1 MSKLFRGGA
10 LSDTALLAREAI
22 QNSSDAHERFKKAH
36 PEVAFRVV
44 FRFVHLFGDEKSAAV
59 EALDLR
65 GMQERRSKY
74 PADPLQPGS
83 ALDTLDDPRVPLQL
97 LYVEDY
103 GTHGLFGDPATGKKS
118 HLFMAMYYIGASTKG
133 ADEGGLYGFGKSAL
147 QRASRTRTVVV
158 HTAFKQQGKDP
169 VRSRLLGFTWWP
181 DLQDDDTL
189 YDGRG
194 SFSDHHAAGP
204 GQQDMPT
211 PFVDLNAD
219 QLAEELG
226 FQARD
231 VENPADLGSS
241 FLVVD
246 PAITPEDLLA
256 EVEKWWWPALEEHSL
271 DVQVVLPV
279 TGDVKVP
286 KPAANSFVSQ
296 FLRAYRIATGVDE
309 ASDPNRERLASKD
322 WRNRSGAGGQ
332 DLGALAL
339 VVPDAA
345 IDTDGEETDTASLV
359 ALMRGPRMIVD
370 YPAFGKRRVPLRGVF
385 VASDKANSL
394 LRETEPSTHDRWT
407 TNPSADVPKEA
418 TEVAQAVKSKIQNS
432 VTKMAKD
439 IAPPPPKTNRALGH
453 FSKLMNGFLG
463 NKRGKPTPPTAGGER
478 IELTFPDGR
487 PFPEVLDD
495 TDVRVK
501 TKFTVRVADEAEKS
515 ACPVAVTCQLYI
527 FEDDAQSQ
535 SRWPVSIKPI
545 TRGHGLNLEDDGS
558 WTGVLTKDKK
568 ITFEAESE
576 PYPNLWTI
584 SLQPSVARTG
594 DWSDQ

>member
-22 QNSSDAHERFKKAH
+22 QNSSDAHERFKKTH
-36 PEVAFRVV
+36 PEAAFRVV
-44 FRFVHLFGDEKSAAV
+44 FRFVHLFGDEKAAAV
-59 EALDLR
+59 EALDLL
-65 GMQERRSKY
+65 GMQERRKKY

-83 ALDTLDDPRVPLQL
+83 VLDGLDDPRVPLQL

-147 QRASRTRTVVV
+147 QRASRTRSVVV
-158 HTAFKQQGKDP
+158 HTAFEQQGKDHA
-169 VRSRLLGFTWWP
+169 RSRLLGFTWWP
-181 DLQDDDTL
+181 DLQDEDTL

-194 SFSDHHAAGP
+194 SFSDHHTAGP

-211 PFVDLNAD
+211 PFVDGNAD
-219 QLAEELG
+219 QFAAKLG

-231 VENPADLGSS
+231 ADNPADLGSS

-246 PAITPEDLLA
+246 PAITPEELLA
-256 EVEKWWWPALEEHSL
+256 EVEKWWWPALEEHNL
-271 DVQVVLPV
+271 DVQVVLPM

-286 KPAANSFVSQ
+286 KPASNPFVSQ

-309 ASDPNRERLASKD
+309 PGDPNRERLASKD
-322 WRNRSGAGGQ
+322 WRNRSGTGGQ

-339 VVPDAA
+339 VVPEIA
-345 IDTDGEETDTASLV
+345 IDTDGEEADATSLV
-359 ALMRGPRMIVD
+359 ALMRGPRMIVG
-370 YPAFGKRRVPLRGVF
+370 YSAHGQRRVPLRGVF
-385 VASDKANSL
+385 VASEKANRL

-439 IAPPPPKTNRALGH
+439 IAPPPPKTNKALGH

-463 NKRGKPTPPTAGGER
+463 NKRGKPKPPVAGGER

-487 PFPEVLDD
+487 PAPEVLSD
-495 TDVRVK
+495 TDVHVK
-501 TKFTVRVADEAEKS
+501 TKFTVRVADEAEKA
-515 ACPVAVTCQLYI
+515 ACPVTVTCQLFI
-527 FEDDAQSQ
+527 FEDDAQSH
-535 SRWPVSIKPI
+535 SRWPVTIKPVS
-545 TRGHGLNLEDDGS
+545 RGHGFNLEEDGS
-558 WTGVLTKDKK
+558 WTGILAKDTK

-576 PYPNLWTI
+576 PYPNLWTV
-584 SLQPSVARTG
+584 SLQPSVTRTG